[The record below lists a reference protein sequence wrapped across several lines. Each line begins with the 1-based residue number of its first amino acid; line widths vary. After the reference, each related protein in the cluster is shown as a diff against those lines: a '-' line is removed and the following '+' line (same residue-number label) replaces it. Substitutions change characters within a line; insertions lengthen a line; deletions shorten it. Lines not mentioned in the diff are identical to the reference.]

1 MLVFVRMPL
10 ICSQSK
16 THSFE
21 GPWGWLIVAAS
32 LIINIFLLG
41 FMLSFGVL
49 LPVLSSEF
57 NESKGKTAWVGSL
70 ATGLL
75 FSMGLP
81 VVQLTALLTCRAISI
96 TGCVICAVSLVSSS
110 FAKNMTVMFVSY
122 GLLAGIGGGLIIA
135 AIPLIIKKYFKTK
148 LPLAIGLVASGASVG
163 VMAMG
168 PTLQALIDAFGW
180 RNSLRIMSGVVL
192 CLAVLCLTF
201 DPNVEQESTQAEQLN
216 VEEVHVQV
224 RNEKEDF
231 DCSVF
236 ANPTYMVGVV
246 GSFLIFFGM
255 YVPMFHLVR
264 FGQDLGFPS
273 SKTSLLFIYI
283 GICSTVFRVIS
294 GQVISRQWMRPLQ
307 AVQLAAFIMGSAMLA
322 LPRVSKYG
330 HLVVFAVVYGIANG
344 SFAASYTVF
353 LLTAVKPRQAA
364 MGIGFGFLAPSVAIF
379 AGPPTVG
386 FIADQLGSYIP
397 AFYMV
402 GGVIMLPSCLPF
414 VLLCCDR
421 GGRKQAS
428 QTQESRLELIGTRLA
443 NPKNSSLFINVL

>member
-224 RNEKEDF
+224 R
-231 DCSVF
+231 
-236 ANPTYMVGVV
+236 
-246 GSFLIFFGM
+246 
-255 YVPMFHLVR
+255 

-443 NPKNSSLFINVL
+443 NPKDSSLFINVL